1 MSGHKTLVP
10 HASAPPALFGYIRR
24 LIDAARQRATSAVIH
39 VAEYLTSF
47 PPHELPAERLQQAT
61 ARARMK
67 NWTRWRSV
75 MLFPLKP
82 LGRQSDFLFVNYKLQ
97 Y

>member
-47 PPHELPAERLQQAT
+47 PPHELT
-61 ARARMK
+61 GRAIAAGYGACADEKLDAMEVCHAFSTEAVGPSKR
-67 NWTRWRSV
+67 
-75 MLFPLKP
+75 
-82 LGRQSDFLFVNYKLQ
+82 FLVCEL
-97 Y
+97 